1 MTKKVVNAMMRMTRI
16 VVKSALKNRK
26 EEGQL
31 PLLNHLK
38 EHRFRLG
45 INQTELGKL
54 AGVSR
59 QTISLIERGDYSPS
73 VTLALKIARICQVQ
87 VEDIFEY
94 EGDENDEAGE

>member
-1 MTKKVVNAMMRMTRI
+1 MR
-16 VVKSALKNRK
+16 KSIRK
-26 EEGQL
+26 GSDQV

-38 EHRFRLG
+38 EYRSKLG

-73 VTLALKIARICQVQ
+73 VTLALKLAKICQPT
-87 VEDIFEY
+87 VEDIFVY
-94 EGDENDEAGE
+94 EEDES

>member
-1 MTKKVVNAMMRMTRI
+1 MMRMTRI

-38 EHRFRLG
+38 EYRSRLG
-45 INQTELGKL
+45 MNQTELGKL

-94 EGDENDEAGE
+94 EEVEKDEEGE

>member
-1 MTKKVVNAMMRMTRI
+1 MMEMTRI

-38 EHRFRLG
+38 EKRSRLG
-45 INQTELGKL
+45 MNQTELGKL

-94 EGDENDEAGE
+94 EEGEKDEEGE